1 MGGVL
6 LKVFALIPQPEL
18 QLVTTLP
25 HLGEIFGLCAIDSEG
40 PSEDRCLVC
49 R

>member
-1 MGGVL
+1 MGGAL

-25 HLGEIFGLCAIDSEG
+25 HLGEIFRLRAIDSEG